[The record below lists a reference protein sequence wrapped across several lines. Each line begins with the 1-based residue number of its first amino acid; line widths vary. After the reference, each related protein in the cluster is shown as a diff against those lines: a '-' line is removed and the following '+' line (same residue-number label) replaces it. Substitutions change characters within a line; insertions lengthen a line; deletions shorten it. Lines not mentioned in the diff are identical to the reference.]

1 MPYAICRTDRM
12 AGTTVPSMLVSARYM
27 PSDTATA
34 IENGNVIELKGLI
47 EGERELFKGDTPAGA
62 SKVADCV
69 LVCTPEV
76 MYDERKKNLNEFRN
90 EAGENL
96 RCYRFHSGDVF
107 SVTREALTGSPAKD
121 SEVALAAGTKLEV
134 AGAGTKVGKIIEEDG
149 DYYVILVY

>member
-47 EGERELFKGDTPAGA
+47 DGERELFKGDTPAA
-62 SKVADCV
+62 ESKVSDCV

-76 MYDERKKNLNEFRN
+76 MYDDRKKNLNEFRN

-107 SVTREALTGSPAKD
+107 SVTTEALTGSPAKG

-134 AGAGTKVGKIIEEDG
+134 AGAGTKVGKIIEKDG